1 MSRVKVSGKIWGM
14 VIEEIKVKKALNKL
28 HSNFLPYKYDLN
40 IYRGCSHRCQ
50 YCYALYSHRYLEN
63 TDFFEKIYIK
73 TNIVEALE
81 KELSSK
87 RWKQEWINLGGV
99 TDSYQSI
106 ERQYK
111 IMPKILELMIKYK
124 TPITISTKS
133 DLILRDADLL
143 EKLAKVTTVNVV
155 VTVTTW
161 DEKLAQKLEPGAIN
175 PQKRMEVLKQLKGK
189 GINLGLHLMPIVPY
203 LNSNEENLENILR
216 EAGKIKVDYVIA
228 GLLNLR
234 SETRKNFLRFIQENY
249 PELADKYFREYKGAY
264 WEKEKRREVYF
275 LVHRLMKKYGLNS
288 NYEKFRPK
296 EIIREQLSLI

>member
-1 MSRVKVSGKIWGM
+1 M
-14 VIEEIKVKKALNKL
+14 VIEEIKIKKALNKL

-63 TDFFEKIYIK
+63 NDFFGKIYVK
-73 TNIVEALE
+73 TNIVETLE

-87 RWKQEWINLGGV
+87 RWRQEWINLGGV
-99 TDSYQSI
+99 TDSYQAI
-106 ERQYK
+106 ESVYK

-133 DLILRDADLL
+133 DLILRDIDLL
-143 EKLAKVTTVNVV
+143 EKLAKITTVNVA
-155 VTVTTW
+155 VTITTW
-161 DEKLAQKLEPGAIN
+161 DEKLAQKLEPGAISS
-175 PQKRMEVLKQLKGK
+175 QKRMEIFKQLKNK

-203 LNSNEENLENILR
+203 LNDNEENLDNILR

-234 SETRKNFLRFIQENY
+234 SETKKNFLRFIQNNY
-249 PELADKYFREYKGAY
+249 PELLDKYFREYKGAY
-264 WEKEKRREVYF
+264 WEKEKRNEVYF
-275 LVHRLMKKYGLNS
+275 TVYRLMKKYGLNN
-288 NYEKFRPK
+288 NYGKFKPK
-296 EIIREQLSLI
+296 EIIREQLKLI

>member
-1 MSRVKVSGKIWGM
+1 M
-14 VIEEIKVKKALNKL
+14 VIEEIKIKKALNRL

-40 IYRGCSHRCQ
+40 IYRGCGHRCQ
-50 YCYALYSHRYLEN
+50 YCYAQYSYRYLETTN
-63 TDFFEKIYIK
+63 FFEKIYIK

-87 RWKQEWINLGGV
+87 RWRQEWINLGGV
-99 TDSYQSI
+99 TDSYQAI

-111 IMPKILELMIKYK
+111 LMPKILELMIKYK

-133 DLILRDADLL
+133 DLILRDMDLL
-143 EKLAKVTTVNVV
+143 EKLAKVTTVNVA
-155 VTVTTW
+155 VTITTW
-161 DEKLAQKLEPGAIN
+161 DEKLRQKLEPGTISSER
-175 PQKRMEVLKQLKGK
+175 RMEVLRQLKGK

-203 LNSNEENLENILR
+203 LTDTPDNLENILR
-216 EAGKIKVDYVIA
+216 EVGKIPVDYVIA
-228 GLLNLR
+228 GMLNLR

-249 PELADKYFREYKGAY
+249 PELANKYFQEYKGAY

-275 LVHRLMKKYGLNS
+275 LAHRLMKKYGLNS
-288 NYEKFRPK
+288 DYEKFRPR

>member
-1 MSRVKVSGKIWGM
+1 M
-14 VIEEIKVKKALNKL
+14 VIEEIKIKKALNRL

-63 TDFFEKIYIK
+63 ADFFEKVFVK
-73 TNIVEALE
+73 TNIVEELE

-87 RWKQEWINLGGV
+87 RWRQEWINLGGV
-99 TDSYQSI
+99 TDSYQAI
-106 ERQYK
+106 ERQYQ

-133 DLILRDADLL
+133 DLILRDIDLL
-143 EKLAKVTTVNVV
+143 EELAKVTTVNVA
-155 VTVTTW
+155 VTITTW
-161 DEKLAQKLEPGAIN
+161 DEKLRQKLEPGAISSER
-175 PQKRMEVLKQLKGK
+175 RMEVLRQLKEK

-203 LNSNEENLENILR
+203 LTDTPENLENILR
-216 EAGKIKVDYVIA
+216 EAGKVPVDYVIA
-228 GLLNLR
+228 GMLNLR

-249 PELADKYFREYKGAY
+249 PQLADKYFKEYKGAY

-275 LVHRLMKKYGLNS
+275 LVHKLMKKYGLNS
-288 NYEKFRPK
+288 DYEKFRPK
-296 EIIREQLSLI
+296 EIIREQLSLL

>member
-1 MSRVKVSGKIWGM
+1 M

-28 HSNFLPYKYDLN
+28 HSDFLPYKYDLN

-50 YCYALYSHRYLEN
+50 YCYALYSHKYLEN
-63 TDFFEKIYIK
+63 TNFFEKIYVK
-73 TNIVEALE
+73 TNIVETLE

-87 RWKQEWINLGGV
+87 KWKQEWINLGGV

-133 DLILRDADLL
+133 DLILRDVDLL
-143 EKLAKVTTVNVV
+143 EKLAKITTVNVA
-155 VTVTTW
+155 VTITTW
-161 DEKLAQKLEPGAIN
+161 DEKIQQKLEPGAISS
-175 PQKRMEVLKQLKGK
+175 QRRMEILKQLKGK

-203 LNSNEENLENILR
+203 LNDNEENLEKIFL
-216 EAGKIKVDYVIA
+216 EAGKIPVDYVIA

-234 SETRKNFLRFIQENY
+234 SETKKNFLKFIQNNY

-264 WEKEKRREVYF
+264 WEKEKIRKVYS
-275 LVHRLMKKYGLNS
+275 LVYKLMKKYGLDND
-288 NYEKFRPK
+288 YRKYRPK

>member
-1 MSRVKVSGKIWGM
+1 M
-14 VIEEIKVKKALNKL
+14 VIEEIKIKKALNRL

-50 YCYALYSHRYLEN
+50 YCYALYSHRYLETTN
-63 TDFFEKIYIK
+63 FFEKIYIK
-73 TNIVEALE
+73 TNVVEALE

-87 RWKQEWINLGGV
+87 RWKREWINLGGV
-99 TDSYQSI
+99 TDSYQAI

-111 IMPKILELMIKYK
+111 LMPKILELMIKYK

-143 EKLAKVTTVNVV
+143 EKLAKVATVNVA
-155 VTVTTW
+155 VTITTW
-161 DEKLAQKLEPGAIN
+161 DEKLRQKLEPGAISSER
-175 PQKRMEVLKQLKGK
+175 RMEVLRQLKGK

-203 LNSNEENLENILR
+203 LTDTPENLENIFR
-216 EAGKIKVDYVIA
+216 EVGKIPVDYVIA
-228 GLLNLR
+228 GMLNLR

-249 PELADKYFREYKGAY
+249 PELASKYFQEYKGAY

-275 LVHRLMKKYGLNS
+275 LVHKLMKKYGLNGD
-288 NYEKFRPK
+288 YEKFRPK
-296 EIIREQLSLI
+296 EIIREQLSLL

>member
-1 MSRVKVSGKIWGM
+1 M
-14 VIEEIKVKKALNKL
+14 VIEEIKIKKALNKL

-50 YCYALYSHRYLEN
+50 YCYALYSHKYLETAN
-63 TDFFEKIYIK
+63 FFEKIYIK

-87 RWKQEWINLGGV
+87 RWRQEWINLGGV
-99 TDSYQSI
+99 TDSYQAI
-106 ERQYK
+106 ERQYEL
-111 IMPKILELMIKYK
+111 MPKILELMIKYK

-133 DLILRDADLL
+133 DLILRDMDLL
-143 EKLAKVTTVNVV
+143 EKLARVTTVNVA
-155 VTVTTW
+155 VTITTW
-161 DEKLAQKLEPGAIN
+161 EEKIQQKLEPGVIN
-175 PQKRMEVLKQLKGK
+175 SQKRMEILKQLKGK

-228 GLLNLR
+228 GMLNLR

-249 PELADKYFREYKGAY
+249 PQLADKYFREYKRAY

-275 LVHRLMKKYGLNS
+275 LVHKLMKKYGLNS
-288 NYEKFRPK
+288 NYERFRPK
-296 EIIREQLSLI
+296 EIIREQLRLI

>member
-1 MSRVKVSGKIWGM
+1 M
-14 VIEEIKVKKALNKL
+14 VVEEIKIKKALNKL

-63 TDFFEKIYIK
+63 GDFFGKIFVK
-73 TNIVEALE
+73 TNIVEELE

-99 TDSYQSI
+99 TDSYQAI

-111 IMPKILELMIKYK
+111 LMPRILELMIKYK

-133 DLILRDADLL
+133 DLILRDIDLL
-143 EKLAKVTTVNVV
+143 EKLAKVATVNVA

-161 DEKLAQKLEPGAIN
+161 DEKIQQKLEPGAISSER
-175 PQKRMEVLKQLKGK
+175 RMEVLKQLKGK

-203 LNSNEENLENILR
+203 LTDTPENLENILR
-216 EAGKIKVDYVIA
+216 EAAKIPVDYVIA
-228 GLLNLR
+228 GMLNLR

-249 PELADKYFREYKGAY
+249 PELADKYFKEYKGAY
-264 WEKEKRREVYF
+264 WEKEKRKVVYF
-275 LVHRLMKKYGLNS
+275 LVHKLMKKYGLNS
-288 NYEKFRPK
+288 DYERFRPK
-296 EIIREQLSLI
+296 EIIREQLSLL

>member
-1 MSRVKVSGKIWGM
+1 M
-14 VIEEIKVKKALNKL
+14 VIEEIKIKKALNRL

-63 TDFFEKIYIK
+63 ADFFEKVYVK
-73 TNIVEALE
+73 TNIVEELE

-87 RWKQEWINLGGV
+87 RWKREWINLGGV
-99 TDSYQSI
+99 TDSYQAI

-133 DLILRDADLL
+133 DLILRDMDLL
-143 EKLAKVTTVNVV
+143 EKLAKVTTVNVA
-155 VTVTTW
+155 VTITIW
-161 DEKLAQKLEPGAIN
+161 DEKLRQLMEPGAVSSER
-175 PQKRMEVLKQLKGK
+175 RMEVLRQLKAK

-203 LNSNEENLENILR
+203 LTDTSENLENILR
-216 EAGKIKVDYVIA
+216 EAGEVPVDYVIA
-228 GLLNLR
+228 GMLNLR
-234 SETRKNFLRFIQENY
+234 SETRKNFLRFIQENF
-249 PELADKYFREYKGAY
+249 PQLEDKYFREYKGAY

-288 NYEKFRPK
+288 DYERFRPK
-296 EIIREQLSLI
+296 EIIREQLSLL

>member
-1 MSRVKVSGKIWGM
+1 M
-14 VIEEIKVKKALNKL
+14 VIEEIKIKKALNKL

-50 YCYALYSHRYLEN
+50 YCYALYSHRYLETTN
-63 TDFFEKIYIK
+63 FFEKIYIK
-73 TNIVEALE
+73 TNVVEALE

-87 RWKQEWINLGGV
+87 RWKREWINLGGV
-99 TDSYQSI
+99 TDSYQAI

-111 IMPKILELMIKYK
+111 LMPKILELMIKYK

-143 EKLAKVTTVNVV
+143 EKLAKVATVNVA
-155 VTVTTW
+155 VTITTW
-161 DEKLAQKLEPGAIN
+161 DEKLRQKLEPGAISSER
-175 PQKRMEVLKQLKGK
+175 RMEVLRQLKGK

-203 LNSNEENLENILR
+203 LTDTPENLENIFR
-216 EAGKIKVDYVIA
+216 EVGKIPVDYVIA
-228 GLLNLR
+228 GMLNLR

-249 PELADKYFREYKGAY
+249 PELASKYFQEYKGAY

-275 LVHRLMKKYGLNS
+275 LVHKLMKKYGLNGD
-288 NYEKFRPK
+288 YEKFRPK
-296 EIIREQLSLI
+296 EIIREQLSLL

>member
-1 MSRVKVSGKIWGM
+1 M
-14 VIEEIKVKKALNKL
+14 VFEEIKIKKALNRL

-63 TDFFEKIYIK
+63 NNFFEKIYVK
-73 TNIVEALE
+73 TNIVETLE

-87 RWKQEWINLGGV
+87 KWHQEWVNLGGV
-99 TDSYQSI
+99 TDSYQAI
-106 ERQYK
+106 ERQYQ

-133 DLILRDADLL
+133 DLILRDTDLL
-143 EKLAKVTTVNVV
+143 EKLAKVTTVNVA

-161 DEKLAQKLEPGAIN
+161 DEKLAQKLEPGAISS
-175 PQKRMEVLKQLKGK
+175 QKRMEIFKQLKGK
-189 GINLGLHLMPIVPY
+189 GINLGLHLMPIIPY
-203 LNSNEENLENILR
+203 LTDTSENLEKIFF
-216 EAGKIKVDYVIA
+216 EVGKIKVDYVIA
-228 GLLNLR
+228 GMLNLR
-234 SETRKNFLRFIQENY
+234 SETRKNFLMFIQENY
-249 PELADKYFREYKGAY
+249 PQLTNKYFREYKGAY
-264 WEKEKRREVYF
+264 WEKEKRRTTYF
-275 LVHRLMKKYGLNS
+275 LVHKLMKKYGLNS